1 MTIGG
6 EIIFRE
12 CVLIRECVLHVLDHK
27 LIELVKLVI
36 LNIIFGRPKLETNVV
51 LTVFDA
57 DEST

>member
-1 MTIGG
+1 M
-6 EIIFRE
+6 
-12 CVLIRECVLHVLDHK
+12 HVLDHK